1 MKLRL
6 SLAIEIY
13 LFSLLEV
20 YFDIIRCDNNNFVQ
34 YASIHRI
41 LQLGVCGRILEGS
54 EWFGTFNPGEL
65 EMAPAIHDSR
75 IPRENLIQ
83 HPGGLYDVIKKR
95 RF

>member
-6 SLAIEIY
+6 SLAVEIY

-54 EWFGTFNPGEL
+54 E
-65 EMAPAIHDSR
+65 
-75 IPRENLIQ
+75 
-83 HPGGLYDVIKKR
+83 
-95 RF
+95 